1 MPLVS
6 RTLWIFVGTAIL
18 AYLISDI
25 GFGAL
30 ADVQVNA
37 SPIPD
42 AIREALYNS
51 VNNPLG
57 TVLLFLPFGPLGYIS
72 AITSRKKSL
81 FAAGLQFALG
91 ILALGGM
98 YLTGHSEAEAL
109 MLEHK
114 WTGAS
119 LAVGLLP
126 FKGLAVVGV
135 LWGITAF
142 IAKNRQQIANSRH

>member
-1 MPLVS
+1 MPSGKLFTIQS
-6 RTLWIFVGTAIL
+6 IIRSELYFYSFHL
-18 AYLISDI
+18 ARLDT
-25 GFGAL
+25 
-30 ADVQVNA
+30 
-37 SPIPD
+37 SP
-42 AIREALYNS
+42 R
-51 VNNPLG
+51 
-57 TVLLFLPFGPLGYIS
+57 LPRG
-72 AITSRKKSL
+72 KKSL

-142 IAKNRQQIANSRH
+142 IAKNRQQIAYSRH